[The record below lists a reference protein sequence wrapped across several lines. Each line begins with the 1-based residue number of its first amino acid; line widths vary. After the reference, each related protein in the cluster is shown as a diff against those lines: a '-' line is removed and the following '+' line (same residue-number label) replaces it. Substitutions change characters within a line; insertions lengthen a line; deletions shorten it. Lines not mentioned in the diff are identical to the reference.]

1 MLFYDR
7 TWAPIN
13 ARIGPADSQQALTNS
28 KLDLARQI
36 SSITKIDPR
45 YLVGP
50 EALHGASIATK
61 MSWMAG
67 RTTRDVEDIAYSLL
81 GLFDVSITPQY
92 GEGERAFLRLQRKL
106 LQGHT
111 FDESLFA
118 WKSGEVLRCF
128 GAGPN
133 PWKPPDRRWGL
144 LAPSPDCFVS
154 SRDIYRH
161 DVSHRMLGGFQ
172 KTQEGLSFSLPH
184 SVLINKIGGSRDSV
198 SLVLN
203 CAKRVGPG
211 RVRSVRI
218 ELARTTEDIWTRIS
232 CDTLGEK
239 ENAKSD
245 RGHSS
250 RTSLAENYTTLI
262 VRQPQHMSL
271 ISACSYIPKN

>member
-13 ARIGPADSQQALTNS
+13 ARIGPADSQQSLTNS

-36 SSITKIDPR
+36 SSITKIESR
-45 YLVGP
+45 YLAGS
-50 EALHGASIATK
+50 EALCGASIATK

-81 GLFDVSITPQY
+81 GLFDVFITPQY

-133 PWKPPDRRWGL
+133 PWKPPSRRWGL

-172 KTQEGLSFSLPH
+172 KTQEGLSFSLPDTI
-184 SVLINKIGGSRDSV
+184 VLHKIGGSRDFV

-203 CAKRVGPG
+203 CGKRGSPG
-211 RVRSVRI
+211 VVKSVRI
-218 ELARTTEDIWTRIS
+218 ELARTREDIWTRIS

-245 RGHSS
+245 RKYSS
-250 RTSLAENYTTLI
+250 RSTLTENYTTLI
-262 VRQPQHMSL
+262 VRQPQN
-271 ISACSYIPKN
+271 IF